1 MKKCIIL
8 LRVSTLQ
15 QDYEQQKADLIEYS
29 KELGYDDYTFIA
41 DKESGIKL
49 SEEERLGLIKLK
61 QLVSDDQTYKAVIIW
76 EITRL
81 ARTTS
86 VLYSMKEWFENNH
99 INLHIF
105 DKRYTLINEDGT
117 VDAETELLFSM
128 YSYFASAE
136 MKAKKIRMKRG
147 KKAKKESGKFLGGT
161 ITYGYTWD
169 KKTKQI
175 LINEEEKQVVID
187 IFQKYITTD
196 LTIHKLGKE
205 YQELGTFGKKSLSN
219 TSSRIGTILR
229 NKQYIGEDDGGLICP
244 QIIPKEWFIKAQE
257 KGMQS
262 KKMDRCSKNIYYG
275 KSLLKSYIN
284 GNRLRTNIGN
294 YSYEI
299 REPEYM
305 NVRMDVVDAL
315 LWNVASMMYYPI
327 IILQA
332 DGEHITQMKNQIET
346 NIKKIENLQKQIIT
360 NNEELARLNN
370 LYVKGRITEQQYEIE
385 YNKKIDEIKTTETRI
400 QELNAIINNLNITI
414 SNLEETKGVNINTI
428 SEIEDDEKRIEIIK
442 QSIKEVIV
450 TKIKKEHFKLHFKS
464 TNGLENIF
472 LINNRTKQIKE
483 LINNKENILDIKPL
497 ERFNSKQNI
506 KI

>member
-49 SEEERLGLIKLK
+49 SEEERLGLSKLK
-61 QLVSDDQTYKAVIIW
+61 ELITNDPQYCGVVIY
-76 EITRL
+76 EISRL

-86 VLYSMKEWFENNH
+86 VLYSMKEWLEKHNT
-99 INLHIF
+99 NLHIF
-105 DKRYTLINEDGT
+105 DKQYTLIKPDGT
-117 VDAETELLFSM
+117 IDSETELLFSM
-128 YSYFASAE
+128 YAYFSSNE
-136 MKAKKIRMKRG
+136 MKVKQVRMKRG
-147 KKAKKESGKFLGGT
+147 KKAKKESGKFIGGS

-169 KKTKQI
+169 DKTKQI
-175 LINEEEKQVVID
+175 IVNEEEKQVVID

-196 LTIHKLGKE
+196 LTIHQIGKE
-205 YQELGTFGKKSLSN
+205 YHELGTFGRKNLKG
-219 TSSRIGTILR
+219 TSARIGTILK
-229 NKQYIGEDDGGLICP
+229 NKQYIGEDDGGLRCP

-257 KGMQS
+257 KGLES
-262 KKMDRCSKNIYYG
+262 KKFDRCSKNIYYG
-275 KSLLKSYIN
+275 KSLLKSYID
-284 GNRLRTNIGN
+284 GNILRTNIGN

-327 IILQA
+327 IVLQA

-346 NIKKIENLQKQIIT
+346 NVKKIENLQKQIIT

-370 LYVKGRITEQQYEIE
+370 LYIKGRITEHNYEIE
-385 YNKKIDEIKTTETRI
+385 YNKTITEIKTTETRI
-400 QELNAIINNLNITI
+400 QELNTIINNLNITI
-414 SNLEETKGVNINTI
+414 LNLEETKGVNINTI

-483 LINNKENILDIKPL
+483 LIDNKENILDIKPL
-497 ERFNSKQNI
+497 KRFNSKQNI